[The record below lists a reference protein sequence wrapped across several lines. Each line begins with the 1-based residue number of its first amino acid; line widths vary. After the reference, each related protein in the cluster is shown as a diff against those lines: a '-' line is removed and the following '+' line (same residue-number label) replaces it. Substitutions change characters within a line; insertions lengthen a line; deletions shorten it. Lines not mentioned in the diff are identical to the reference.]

1 MIYCLRQNGVADNV
15 NAVNPTQPYFLVY
28 IQDDGVVRFN
38 FTHPKQILE
47 IYRGLCSGQ
56 KAPFEELCKLFN
68 EQTHNGTDMTIY
80 NDLLKKA
87 VTAIENSYRK
97 RTTGKL
103 QEGRGAVLPG
113 IEEQVT
119 EKTDFELIS
128 WLVIR

>member
-1 MIYCLRQNGVADNV
+1 MDSGNT
-15 NAVNPTQPYFLVY
+15 VNPTQPYFLVY

-47 IYRGLCSGQ
+47 IYRGLCSGR
-56 KAPFEELCKLFN
+56 KAAYEELCNLFN
-68 EQTHNGTDMTIY
+68 EQTQNGTDMTIY
-80 NDLLKKA
+80 NELLKKA

-103 QEGRGAVLPG
+103 LEGRGSVLPG
-113 IEEQVT
+113 IDEQIT
-119 EKTDFELIS
+119 EQTDFDLIT